1 MDGTLG
7 LRERKKLQ
15 TRQAIGSAAL
25 ALFAERGFDAVT
37 VAEVARAADVSEA
50 TVFNYF
56 PTKESLFYSQ
66 MQAFE
71 ASLLDAVANRMAGE
85 SVLEAFRR
93 FVQEGTPRLGQV
105 EVAEVIALAGRL
117 VGASTAL
124 QARERQIMA
133 DYTDQLA
140 GLIAG
145 ESGASAGSA
154 AGSVAGSAAGS
165 GQAWVVANALM
176 GAQRQLV
183 VFVRASVA
191 AGVTGPPLARSA
203 RTEIK
208 RLFGPLERGLAT
220 YGVKRASTARR
231 QG

>member
-1 MDGTLG
+1 MDRTLG

-15 TRQAIGSAAL
+15 TRQAIGDAAL

-37 VAEVARAADVSEA
+37 VAEIARSADVSEA

-56 PTKESLFYSQ
+56 PTKESLFYRQ

-71 ASLLDAVANRMAGE
+71 ASLLDAVANRPVGE

-93 FVQEGTPRLGQV
+93 VVQEGTPRLGQE

-117 VGASTAL
+117 VGASAAL
-124 QARERQIMA
+124 QARERQIV
-133 DYTDQLA
+133 DEFTDQL
-140 GLIAG
+140 GQLIAA
-145 ESGASAGSA
+145 ESPSASGR
-154 AGSVAGSAAGS
+154 

-183 VFVRASVA
+183 SFVRASVQS
-191 AGVTGPPLARSA
+191 GVTGPPLARAA
-203 RTEIK
+203 RAEIK
-208 RLFGPLERGLAT
+208 RLFGPLEGGLAG
-220 YGVKRASTARR
+220 YGVRRARGRR
-231 QG
+231 PAPGED